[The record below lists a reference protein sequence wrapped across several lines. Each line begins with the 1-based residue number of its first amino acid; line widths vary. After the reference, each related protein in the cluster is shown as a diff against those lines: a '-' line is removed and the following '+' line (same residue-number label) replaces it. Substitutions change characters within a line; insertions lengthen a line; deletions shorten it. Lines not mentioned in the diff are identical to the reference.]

1 MADWHILPS
10 LCYFSY
16 VQLHFSAVILSLS
29 SKVAVNKSK
38 REDQIESTLESLRWE
53 LPRVGKLQGLIPGDD
68 SALLVSKVYS
78 NVVKFAR
85 SCVLY
90 YSRNSLSM
98 CTILTHVPMLVPPYS
113 YKLERVLSNIIRP
126 PKLYIDKEVEGIHS
140 DVAEIIKEVEV
151 NSHQR
156 IRLLEARQQGMQ
168 PHRSRTLLILSEETR
183 DFQVKERMWDL
194 QKALRSKA
202 QTAEDLVRYRNA
214 LLDPS
219 TRSKK
224 YEQFN
229 LQALQEKDEFQA
241 WYTSEVS
248 GLFLLYGTTL
258 NARSGFSWLSS
269 AALDFVQ
276 ALRDGTLKTHDNKMV
291 LCAVAHDTAWST
303 PQVKTE
309 SNVIISQIVL
319 SALEQQTSYISDATK
334 FSRLK
339 ASIEDPDYKH
349 AVPRLPCRVLSEIIE
364 CDPALV
370 TYVVLDRIDACNC
383 GTSTF
388 LETLLEVVLKC
399 KSTVKVFAVVGGLG
413 NFDVHDIL
421 ATGKGDKFHPVRIDQ
436 RVSKTGAK

>member
-1 MADWHILPS
+1 
-10 LCYFSY
+10 
-16 VQLHFSAVILSLS
+16 
-29 SKVAVNKSK
+29 
-38 REDQIESTLESLRWE
+38 
-53 LPRVGKLQGLIPGDD
+53 
-68 SALLVSKVYS
+68 
-78 NVVKFAR
+78 
-85 SCVLY
+85 
-90 YSRNSLSM
+90 
-98 CTILTHVPMLVPPYS
+98 MLVPLYS
-113 YKLERVLSNIIRP
+113 YKSERVLSNIIRP

-156 IRLLEARQQGMQ
+156 IRLLEARQQGKQ
-168 PHRSRTLLILSEETR
+168 PHRSRTLLIVSEETR

-202 QTAEDLVRYRNA
+202 QTAEGLVRYRNA

-241 WYTSEVS
+241 WYTSGVS

-269 AALDFVQ
+269 VALDF
-276 ALRDGTLKTHDNKMV
+276 
-291 LCAVAHDTAWST
+291 
-303 PQVKTE
+303 
-309 SNVIISQIVL
+309 
-319 SALEQQTSYISDATK
+319 EQQTSYISDATK

-370 TYVVLDRIDACNC
+370 TYIVLDRIDACNC